1 MNTLPTGTR
10 LLLPSGKRGTITGT
24 SMWDSSIYEVKIDGH
39 DDERDGFIRD
49 LVPANTVRPLEE

>member
-1 MNTLPTGTR
+1 MQLPN
-10 LLLPSGKRGTITGT
+10 GKSGTITGT

-49 LVPANTVRPLEE
+49 LAPANTVRPLEA